1 MIAGRRSKTVAFV
14 ATLALTTFGALTTAS
29 HSSLPDLWLKTHTAD
44 CAQADSSACYAL
56 AAMLVA
62 TPAFTYSIAKGGMA
76 YYRARFAWL
85 KATGKDFQDH
95 YARENGTAAIA
106 LRHVANLA
114 IAARKGIKPAPSL
127 AHEAFEV
134 AQWANKSSAAAAI
147 QQMSGLAPIQRL
159 LGDYAG
165 PRIDRSRKGDAKTR
179 ADPSL
184 RAGRQKLV
192 AFGPWA
198 RPGEADFNAADAA
211 LAYAEPLTA
220 KEMQTLLGANE
231 ALVFFL
237 VGANESYV
245 FALTR
250 EGFEWRTISL
260 GEENVSAKVAASR
273 RGLYQPSQ

>member
-1 MIAGRRSKTVAFV
+1 
-14 ATLALTTFGALTTAS
+14 
-29 HSSLPDLWLKTHTAD
+29 
-44 CAQADSSACYAL
+44 
-56 AAMLVA
+56 MLVA
-62 TPAFTYSIAKGGMA
+62 APAFTDSIEKGGMA

-165 PRIDRSRKGDAKTR
+165 PG
-179 ADPSL
+179 
-184 RAGRQKLV
+184 
-192 AFGPWA
+192 
-198 RPGEADFNAADAA
+198 
-211 LAYAEPLTA
+211 
-220 KEMQTLLGANE
+220 
-231 ALVFFL
+231 
-237 VGANESYV
+237 
-245 FALTR
+245 
-250 EGFEWRTISL
+250 
-260 GEENVSAKVAASR
+260 
-273 RGLYQPSQ
+273 